1 MRDPGEARDA
11 KRRRSVTIAGHRG
24 DRATISVALTDAD
37 PTIRSAAIGAAARA
51 GGLNTAELASA
62 LRDVDAGVRRRAIE
76 VAAAG
81 GTGSESVDLVL
92 ACLSDEDSSVAEVAA
107 WALGELGERWELP
120 AASVAA
126 LAEVATGHDDP
137 LVREAA
143 VASLGALGHPDGLAA
158 ILTATRDRP
167 AVRRRAVLALAA
179 FDGPEVTAALERA
192 RSDRD
197 WQVRDAAEL
206 LLRDDE

>member
-1 MRDPGEARDA
+1 MRDPGEAVDA
-11 KRRRSVTIAGHRG
+11 TRRRSVTVAGHRG
-24 DRATISVALTDAD
+24 DRATISAALTDPD

-51 GGLNTAELASA
+51 GGLTTAELASA
-62 LRDVDAGVRRRAIE
+62 LRDGDAGVRRRAIE

-81 GTGSESVDLVL
+81 GTGPESVDLVL
-92 ACLSDEDSSVAEVAA
+92 VCLSDEDSSVVEVAA
-107 WALGELGERWELP
+107 WALGELGERSELP
-120 AASVAA
+120 AASIAA
-126 LAEVATGHDDP
+126 LAELATGHDDP

-143 VASLGALGHPDGLAA
+143 VASLGALGQPDGLAA

-179 FDGPEVTAALERA
+179 FDGPEVRAALERA
-192 RSDRD
+192 SSDRD

-206 LLRDDE
+206 LLRDDG